1 MSTAAPSSSI
11 DEQLLALLSSPHH
24 HHDAF
29 DVSLYLNKA
38 LEKVEDADVPTRL
51 AELALQLQ
59 FQTAQSHDAIGQLGA
74 ELRAILP
81 RAQADTGRLAVGL
94 SGLQQDAGTL
104 SQASQRALWGSDE
117 ADDKETPT
125 AAAVPTNHPAAASSS
140 LETLSTL
147 HALQANLSRTR
158 DILTAAATWDETLA
172 SMPPLLATPNQLP
185 QAVSQ
190 LAVLKKGE
198 QALRG
203 MPHGDQRR
211 AALAKV
217 RTQVSALL
225 QPQLAHALQTMQ
237 SRLGPLQQCVSLYSQ
252 LDLLPQLEH
261 EYVQHRPA
269 ALHKLWFDYQPPA
282 TTLESKTV
290 PPAVGMASNNRPA
303 LADWLPTWF
312 QAVLQVLQEE
322 RRQTATVF
330 GPAAVPRL
338 QLAVLRQ
345 ALKPLLGSL
354 TSRLTQQGLPQVAR
368 VYQACLQFLS
378 LAYDGMSAV
387 YLDYMEAG
395 GSTPAD
401 TTNANYKAVVDVSG
415 TTVEEEPN
423 AWQLWQDFLVIV
435 TKVLGQP
442 LQSFQVQWAS
452 LEESQQGQPKI
463 LQTRQELSALLAT
476 ARSGGLDQGTVD
488 QVWHWL
494 TEPLSDDDGDKA
506 ESSIRQ
512 IVQQAIGR
520 FALFRGGYGAPEAVY
535 LVDELLSQY
544 IHVVVQ
550 ALQQWSEACQ
560 SQTYEDAHV
569 LSALSVLRIAG
580 WVQQQI
586 DQLQQETRQELK
598 VLEGRIVNHVQLL
611 EGLPSNPLAA
621 SKFVLPDS
629 LSTVAI
635 NAMLTLSACGSLSNL
650 SNLETAQMGVTTLE
664 RLSGEKMLLPKSQQ
678 AATALGQICHAFVFD
693 VCFTV
698 PRLHLASLSG
708 LSPWKESTSVAD
720 PLASYG
726 TPPQSY
732 ITQVGEHMLSLVQAL
747 EPFAADAQSLAL
759 VQPVMVNL
767 RHVSMQPWKELLRA
781 SGVEELADETKL
793 LTRLMDGKDLLD
805 LVVGSPLMEEEEG
818 EPEDD
823 ESRAVNTFCNSW
835 LDVTGLAVTGRLLER
850 VLRIPTLTA
859 KGCEHLQ
866 VDLNYL
872 VNVLTALGVQGH
884 PHPLLGHMAE
894 LAVLDGTILRERI
907 KGHDTREPLES
918 CLSAMEQRLAAMRGI
933 H

>member
-1 MSTAAPSSSI
+1 
-11 DEQLLALLSSPHH
+11 
-24 HHDAF
+24 
-29 DVSLYLNKA
+29 
-38 LEKVEDADVPTRL
+38 
-51 AELALQLQ
+51 
-59 FQTAQSHDAIGQLGA
+59 LGA

-94 SGLQQDAGTL
+94 SGLQQDANTL
-104 SQASQRALWGSDE
+104 SQASLRALWGNDE
-117 ADDKETPT
+117 VDKETPAGT
-125 AAAVPTNHPAAASSS
+125 AAAVPTNHPATSSS

-158 DILTAAATWDETLA
+158 EILTAAATWDETLG
-172 SMPPLLATPNQLP
+172 SMPPLLATPSQLP

-203 MPHGDQRR
+203 MPHGDRR
-211 AALAKV
+211 KGALAKV
-217 RTQVSALL
+217 RSQVSALL
-225 QPQLAHALQTMQ
+225 QPQLAHALRTMQ

-252 LDLLPQLEH
+252 LDLLPQLEQ

-269 ALHKLWFDYQPPA
+269 ALHKLWFDYQSPA
-282 TTLESKTV
+282 MTLGSTTGSTV
-290 PPAVGMASNNRPA
+290 DTASSNRPD

-322 RRQTATVF
+322 RRQAATVF

-338 QLAVLRQ
+338 QLAILQ
-345 ALKPLLGSL
+345 QSLKPLLGSL
-354 TSRLTQQGLPQVAR
+354 SSRLSKQGLPQVTR
-368 VYQACLQFLS
+368 VYQACLRFLS

-395 GSTPAD
+395 GSTSAD
-401 TTNANYKAVVDVSG
+401 TNSNFKAGVDGIV
-415 TTVEEEPN
+415 TATEEEPD

-435 TKVLGQP
+435 TEVIGQP

-463 LQTRQELSALLAT
+463 LQTRQELSALLAAT
-476 ARSGGLDQGTVD
+476 KSGGLDHGTVD

-494 TEPLSDDDGDKA
+494 TEPLSNDDGDKA
-506 ESSIRQ
+506 ESRIRQ

-520 FALFRGGYGAPEAVY
+520 FALLRGGYGAPEAVY
-535 LVDELLSQY
+535 LVDQLLAQY
-544 IHVVVQ
+544 IQVVVQ
-550 ALQQWSEACQ
+550 ALRQWSEACQ
-560 SQTYEDAHV
+560 SQAYEDAHV
-569 LSALSVLRIAG
+569 LSALSVLRMAG

-586 DQLQQETRQELK
+586 DQLQEETRQELRL
-598 VLEGRIVNHVQLL
+598 LEGRIVKHVQLL
-611 EGLPSNPLAA
+611 EGLPTNPLAV

-629 LSTVAI
+629 LSTVEI
-635 NAMLTLSACGSLSNL
+635 NAMLTLSACGGGSSH
-650 SNLETAQMGVTTLE
+650 SNLETAQLGVSTLE
-664 RLSGEKMLLPKSQQ
+664 RVSADKMLLSKSQQ
-678 AATALGQICHAFVFD
+678 AATALAQICHAFVFD

-708 LSPWKESTSVAD
+708 LGPWKASTSMDD
-720 PLASYG
+720 PLVSYG

-747 EPFAADAQSLAL
+747 EPFAADAQSLGL

-767 RHVSMQPWKELLRA
+767 RHVSMQPWKEFLRA

-793 LTRLMDGKDLLD
+793 LTRLMDGKDLLH
-805 LVVGSPLMEEEEG
+805 LVVGSPFMEEEEG
-818 EPEDD
+818 EPEDV
-823 ESRAVNTFCNSW
+823 ESKAVDTFCNSW

-850 VLRIPTLTA
+850 ILRIPTLTA
-859 KGCEHLQ
+859 KGCEHLH

-894 LAVLDGTILRERI
+894 LAILDDASLRARI
-907 KGHDTREPLES
+907 QRHDTREPLES